1 MFLKFLFVIIVVC
14 PSACSFSQQD
24 LPACE
29 WCGAT
34 EAPSNVSWQTTIP
47 DKNEPGEWVTISGR
61 VFERDGETP
70 AEGVIMYVYHTNAK
84 GIYEKK
90 GNETGNGKR
99 HGYLRGWL
107 KTNAKGEYQFTTIKP
122 APYPGGMEP
131 AHIHLVVKKKN
142 EEEYTLE
149 SYHFD
154 DDEVLTEARRS
165 EIVKRGGNG
174 ILKLKRGV
182 NGISEGTRDI
192 YLTR

>member
-1 MFLKFLFVIIVVC
+1 MFRILFLCMAIC
-14 PSACSFSQQD
+14 PSACTFSQQD
-24 LPACE
+24 MPACE
-29 WCGAT
+29 WCGAG

-47 DKNEPGEWVTISGR
+47 GKNEPGEWITIRGR

-70 AEGVIMYVYHTNAK
+70 AEGVILYVYHTNAK

-99 HGYLRGWL
+99 HGYLRGWMR
-107 KTNAKGEYQFTTIKP
+107 TNAKGEYQFTTIKP

-131 AHIHLVVKKKN
+131 AHIHLVVMKKN
-142 EEEYTLE
+142 EGEYTLE

-154 DDEVLTEARRS
+154 DDEVLTEVRRS
-165 EIVKRGGNG
+165 EIVKRDEGG
-174 ILKLKRGV
+174 ILKLKSDGK
-182 NGISEGTRDI
+182 GMLEGTRDI